1 MKELNPRGLKKLPG
15 LRQLV
20 SGRTKISIQVSSDPR
35 ILTTVRTTLLPSEVG
50 GGALWALVSPV

>member
-50 GGALWALVSPV
+50 GGGSGL